1 MAKESNTNFCYEKEN
16 RSFSSQP
23 GKRRKS
29 IHKRGEADKKQRQ
42 QHPSDPTDCSTDK
55 AAARCATYK
64 H

>member
-42 QHPSDPTDCSTDK
+42 QHPTDCITDK
-55 AAARCATYK
+55 AAARCAMYK